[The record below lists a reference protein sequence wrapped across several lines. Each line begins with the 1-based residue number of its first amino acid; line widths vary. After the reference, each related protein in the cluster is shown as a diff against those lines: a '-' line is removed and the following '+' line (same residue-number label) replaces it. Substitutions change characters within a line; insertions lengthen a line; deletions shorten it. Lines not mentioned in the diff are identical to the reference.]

1 MAKVLLGV
9 SSSIAIYKACDLTRS
24 LRKNGHE
31 VKVVMTPFS
40 ERLIKKLCFETL
52 SGNRVYADWEDDP
65 LAHINLARW
74 CDLFLIAP
82 CSINTLSKISLGIGD
97 NLLTT
102 TALAYNGRF
111 IVAPAAN
118 TTMYQNPIVQG
129 HINKLKNLGVIVI
142 EPEEGKLVC
151 EEEGQ
156 GKLASEGRILDWV
169 EYSLRPKYLLGKKV
183 LITCGATREYIDSV
197 RFLSNSSSGRMG
209 FSLARVF
216 RWYGAS
222 VKVIAGFTTTEEPP
236 EVELIRVV
244 SSEDMHR
251 KVMEMYNWTD
261 VIVMNAA
268 VSDFT
273 PEERSLEKI
282 KKGERLTL
290 NLKRTRD
297 ILTDLGKRGK
307 KFLVGFALEEEKH
320 LLKNAWDK
328 LKSKNLDMLI
338 ANPVDVMESQ
348 IFRGFLLCKDG
359 REEKIEAIHK
369 LQAAELIVKKLLPFL
384 AEAHSQG
391 VSKRS

>member
-9 SSSIAIYKACDLTRS
+9 SSSIAIYKACELVRS
-24 LRKNGHE
+24 LKKSGHE
-31 VKVVMTPFS
+31 VRVVMSPFS
-40 ERLIKKLCFETL
+40 ERLIGRLCFEAL
-52 SGNRVYADWEDDP
+52 SGNKAYAEWEDDP
-65 LAHINLARW
+65 LLHINLPRW
-74 CDLFLIAP
+74 SDLFLIAP
-82 CSINTLSKISLGIGD
+82 CSVNTLSKIALGIGD

-102 TALAYNGRF
+102 CALSHKGTLM
-111 IVAPAAN
+111 VAPAGN
-118 TTMYQNPIVQG
+118 VEMYKNPAVQE
-129 HINKLKNLGVIVI
+129 NLEKLRKRGVIIV
-142 EPEEGKLVC
+142 EPEEGKLLC

-156 GKLASEGRILDWV
+156 GRLAGEERILDWV
-169 EYSLRPKYLLGKKV
+169 EYSLRPKHLLGKKV

-222 VKVIAGFTTTEEPP
+222 VKVVAGFTTAEDPP

-244 SSEDMHR
+244 SSEDMYK
-251 KVMEMYNWTD
+251 KVMEMYHWAD

-273 PEERSLEKI
+273 PEERFLGKI

-297 ILTDLGKRGK
+297 ILTELGKRDK

-328 LKSKNLDMLI
+328 LRSKNLDVLV

-348 IFRGFLLCKDG
+348 SFRGFLLYKDS
-359 REEKIEAIHK
+359 RQEELQASDK
-369 LQAAELIVKKLLPFL
+369 LQAAELIVQRLLPYLRAF
-384 AEAHSQG
+384 
-391 VSKRS
+391 